1 MRKLLGVGTESFVR
15 LRENGCYYVDKTAF
29 MKPLLASGS
38 DVHLIT
44 RPRRFGKS
52 LFINTI
58 QEFLRVDPAH
68 PGDASRQ
75 ERLFSGLKVLEDR
88 AFCDR
93 FMGRT
98 PVLSLTF
105 KDAAGESFES
115 AFRKIALMLLKTAK
129 RHACLAE
136 SPCLDEDD
144 RETLRSF
151 CSRRYM
157 TDISNQEDVSSFI
170 GSMLSFLARH
180 FGRPAVLLIDEY
192 DVPLAKAAFRGY
204 YDRMAEF
211 MRSLLAPLKT
221 NGEDTLDDGQ
231 PVLGKAIL
239 TGCLRVSKESLFT
252 GVNNLEVNTVCSTDE
267 ELAPAI
273 GFTPDEVDALLAC
286 YGLEARREDVRR
298 WYDGYRIAEQEL
310 YCPWDM
316 MSFVQEALES
326 RDPQACAPQSFWA
339 NTGGTDLIDKFL
351 GGLDEAEAGR
361 MQALVDGEEISF
373 PLNEQLTYGDIE
385 LRRPE
390 DFWTLLLST
399 GYLTLAR
406 PVQSGAECRARIP
419 NEEVRQVF
427 KKRIQS
433 RFSKENSGFSQAGRD
448 FALAAFRG
456 DADAMNDLLEDV
468 LEGYVSVRDS
478 ATRARAENFYH
489 GFLSALL
496 SSAGGAVKSF
506 ASNQEAGDGFADI
519 LLISSARPRTGVVLE
534 LKHSRKDSD
543 MESDAG
549 KALQQIEDKRYVQGL
564 LGRGCRRFYG
574 YGIAFSRKSCV
585 ISGKELH
592 VQERA

>member
-1 MRKLLGVGTESFVR
+1 MKKALGVGNESF
-15 LRENGCYYVDKTAF
+15 LNLIESGCYYVDKTAF
-29 MKPLLASGS
+29 MKPLLAPGS
-38 DVHLIT
+38 SVLLIT

-58 QEFLRVDPAH
+58 QEFLRVAPGH

-75 ERLFSGLKVLEDR
+75 KRLFSGLKVLEDK
-88 AFCDR
+88 AFCEQ

-98 PVLSLTF
+98 PVLSLSF
-105 KDAAGESFES
+105 KEAEGESFDAAYDSLAQVLAEVAKDH
-115 AFRKIALMLLKTAK
+115 AF
-129 RHACLAE
+129 LAE
-136 SPCLDEDD
+136 SPRLDADD
-144 RETLRSF
+144 REIFRQYRSTAF
-151 CSRRYM
+151 MRR
-157 TDISNQEDVSSFI
+157 IENRGLAAFFI
-170 GSMLSFLARH
+170 RNMVKFLARH

-273 GFTPDEVDALLAC
+273 GFTPDEVDALLVC

-316 MSFVQEALES
+316 MSFVKSAMKAP
-326 RDPQACAPQSFWA
+326 DPRRCAPQSFWA

-427 KKRIQS
+427 EKRIQS

-496 SSAGGAVKSF
+496 SSAGGAIDSF

-549 KALQQIEDKRYVQGL
+549 KALQQIEDKRYVPGL